1 MTLSEPRK
9 NFQSSMTNDIT
20 GTAKQLSLTRSM
32 INKRGVKKVES
43 KTTYRENELTEIK
56 SRLDCTNMSE

>member
-1 MTLSEPRK
+1 
-9 NFQSSMTNDIT
+9 MTNDIT